1 MANPTVPELAAAGTR
16 TPKPVDGCRHPSVG
30 LVAFAPLAWGT
41 AWTSRNHVTMSLGRS
56 VRAVWLSPAPEWRRA
71 RPWKRVPADQLGP
84 VPPIP
89 GFSVDHPRWHEV
101 TAYRP
106 AAFADALLRRRLRR
120 VAASLRRGG
129 CTRLI
134 AYLWRSS
141 YFRQS
146 RLIPF
151 DQTVIH
157 LDDEH
162 SFSEREQPVSEREA
176 EALAAADLVFLSSP
190 RLVERKGRFNE
201 RSYLFP
207 NGVDLAWYREH
218 ARIPDDLAAIPEPRL
233 GYTGFLRKMLD
244 WPLLLELARRRP
256 AWQFVFVGGQAGHE
270 LPDEAERLRAL
281 PNAHFL
287 GYRQSPEMVAYQQ
300 HFDVALLPYAV
311 NAYTNCIFPVKL
323 HEYLAA
329 GAPTVGTPIR
339 SLVDFRSVI
348 EVADGIDDWEAAIER
363 LLVPGQRDAA
373 RTATRRA
380 TAGRYDWDRMADAA
394 AELMLSRLG
403 LARDRGSR

>member
-1 MANPTVPELAAAGTR
+1 MANPTVPELAAAGAR
-16 TPKPVDGCRHPSVG
+16 HPKPDDGRRHPSVG
-30 LVAFAPLAWGT
+30 LIAFTPQVWGT

-56 VRAVWLSPAPEWRRA
+56 VRAVWLSPAPEWRVA
-71 RPWKRVPADQLGP
+71 RPWRPVPSDRLGP

-106 AAFADALLRRRLRR
+106 PALVDALLRRRLRR
-120 VAASLRRGG
+120 VAGSLRRAG
-129 CTRLI
+129 CTHLI

-141 YFRQS
+141 FLAQS

-207 NGVDLAWYREH
+207 NGVDLAWYREQ
-218 ARIPDDLAAIPEPRL
+218 APIPDDLAAIPQPRL

-256 AWQFVFVGGQAGHE
+256 AWQFVFVGAQAAHE
-270 LPDEAERLRAL
+270 LPEEARRLRAL

-287 GYRQSPEMVAYQQ
+287 GYRKSPEMVAYQQ

-311 NAYTNCIFPVKL
+311 NDYTNCIFPVKL

-348 EVADGIDDWEAAIER
+348 EVADGIGEWESAIEKS
-363 LLVPGQRDAA
+363 LAPGQRDAD
-373 RTATRRA
+373 RTAARRA
-380 TAGRYDWDRMADAA
+380 TASRYDWDRMADAA
-394 AELMLSRLG
+394 AALMLSRLG
-403 LARDRGSR
+403 LAPDGGSR